1 MRDPAYQKV
10 VFGLLEQIRNGMLL
24 PGDKLKGE
32 IQLAAELG
40 VSRSTLREGLRL
52 LQEAGYLQI
61 KNGVGSFVRLPDGLI
76 QNRLTTLESVG
87 KMIERAGFQA
97 DSICRSVIHRT
108 PEPGWRTALEAVFL
122 KIWSI
127 DLTVWFITQ

>member
-61 KNGVGSFVRLPDGLI
+61 KNGVGSFV
-76 QNRLTTLESVG
+76 
-87 KMIERAGFQA
+87 
-97 DSICRSVIHRT
+97 
-108 PEPGWRTALEAVFL
+108 
-122 KIWSI
+122 
-127 DLTVWFITQ
+127 

>member
-40 VSRSTLREGLRL
+40 AVSYTHLRAHE
-52 LQEAGYLQI
+52 
-61 KNGVGSFVRLPDGLI
+61 
-76 QNRLTTLESVG
+76 T
-87 KMIERAGFQA
+87 
-97 DSICRSVIHRT
+97 
-108 PEPGWRTALEAVFL
+108 
-122 KIWSI
+122 
-127 DLTVWFITQ
+127 